1 LAHLGDM
8 LFGLNYPRELLS
20 NGEVGDLGGGLL
32 GQVLH
37 QVVLQLVELV
47 GGLYYVD

>member
-1 LAHLGDM
+1 M

-20 NGEVGDLGGGLL
+20 NGKVGYLGGGLL